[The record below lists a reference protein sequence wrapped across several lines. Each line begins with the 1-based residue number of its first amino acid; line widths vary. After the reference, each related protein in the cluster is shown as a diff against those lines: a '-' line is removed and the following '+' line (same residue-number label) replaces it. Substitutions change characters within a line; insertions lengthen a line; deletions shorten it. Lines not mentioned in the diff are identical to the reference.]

1 MRGLARDLIGAAA
14 LAALLG
20 ACAME
25 PPAPDYSAI
34 IAAPDRTDA
43 DRMNDQRR
51 EPVKLLAFTGVRPGW
66 KVLDMGAGGGYSTEL
81 MARGAA
87 PNGVV
92 YGQNPPDLIA
102 RAKNDFIARMKH
114 PAMKNVVDDTRPFD
128 DPLPADVHDL
138 DLITFFF
145 FYHDTTYMKVDRAK
159 MNAAMFNALKLG
171 GYLIVTD
178 YQAPPG
184 APVTTG
190 KTLHRLD
197 EDIEK
202 REIEAAGFKLVDEG
216 NFLRNPDDPHDFI
229 IFNAKIPLD
238 IYVLKFQKPE

>member
-1 MRGLARDLIGAAA
+1 MRGLARHLIGAAA
-14 LAALLG
+14 LALLLG

-25 PPAPDYSAI
+25 SPAPDYAAI

-43 DRMNDQRR
+43 DRKNDERR

-66 KVLDMGAGGGYSTEL
+66 KVLDMGAGAGYSTEI

-87 PNGVV
+87 PSGTV
-92 YGQNPPDLIA
+92 YAQNPPDLFPLAKTGFTA
-102 RAKNDFIARMKH
+102 RLQH
-114 PAMKNVVDDTRPFD
+114 PAMKNVVVETRPFD
-128 DPLPADVHDL
+128 DPLPPDVRDL

-145 FYHDTTYMKVDRAK
+145 FYHDTTYMQVDRAK
-159 MNAAMFNALKLG
+159 MDKAMFDALKPG
-171 GYLIVTD
+171 GYLIITD

-202 REIEAAGFKLVDEG
+202 REIQTAGFKLVDEG

-229 IFNAKIPLD
+229 IFNAKIPID
-238 IYVLKFQKPE
+238 AYVLKFQKPG